1 MNLEWVISGKRHI
14 EPSRKKHGKRV
25 AVIVQEQM
33 IVAQWGHCQ
42 PNLSIDTPKNRK
54 ANVGKN
60 SSFFNIIEKK
70 QTKTKD
76 VVHLTHEQSMLI

>member
-14 EPSRKKHGKRV
+14 EPSCKKHRKRV

-33 IVAQWGHCQ
+33 VVAQRGHCQ
-42 PNLSIDTPKNRK
+42 PNLSIDTSQKKK

-60 SSFFNIIEKK
+60 SSFFDIIEKK
-70 QTKTKD
+70 NN
-76 VVHLTHEQSMLI
+76 